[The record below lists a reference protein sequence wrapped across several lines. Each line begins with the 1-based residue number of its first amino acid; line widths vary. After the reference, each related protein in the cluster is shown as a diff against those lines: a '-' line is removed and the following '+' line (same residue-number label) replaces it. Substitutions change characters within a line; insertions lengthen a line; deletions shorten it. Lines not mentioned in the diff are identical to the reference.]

1 MAENHDIFKD
11 NLSAYALGAL
21 DSEEA
26 SALEAHLRTCDECR
40 SELKDYLHLTSGLLT
55 ALPPQSPPPGIKRSL
70 QKRLQGEQRSARP
83 AFSWSLNR
91 TLITGALVLLI
102 ALNIVSVFEV
112 VSLKKAQAEVIGE
125 YGSNQTA
132 IAMLAYPSTQS
143 MAFEQNGI
151 SGSLLVDKTRN
162 LLAVFAWHLPPT
174 PAGKTYQMWLIDPQG
189 DRTSG
194 GFIKPDSDQ
203 PFVMAVI
210 RSPQP
215 LTSFVG
221 LGITLEP
228 SGGSPKPT
236 GPKILRVDF

>member
-1 MAENHDIFKD
+1 
-11 NLSAYALGAL
+11 
-21 DSEEA
+21 
-26 SALEAHLRTCDECR
+26 
-40 SELKDYLHLTSGLLT
+40 
-55 ALPPQSPPPGIKRSL
+55 
-70 QKRLQGEQRSARP
+70 
-83 AFSWSLNR
+83 LNR
-91 TLITGALVLLI
+91 TLIASALLLLI

-112 VSLKKAQAEVIGE
+112 YSIKRDQAELIGQ

-143 MAFEQNGI
+143 IGFDQNGI
-151 SGSLLVDKTRN
+151 SGSLLVDKNRN

-174 PAGKTYQMWLIDPQG
+174 PVGKTYQMWLIDPQG

-194 GFIKPDSDQ
+194 GFIVADSDQ

-215 LTSFVG
+215 LTAFVG
-221 LGITLEP
+221 LGVTLEP

>member
-1 MAENHDIFKD
+1 LDSDEAF
-11 NLSAYALGAL
+11 AL
-21 DSEEA
+21 D
-26 SALEAHLRTCDECR
+26 AHLRACDECR
-40 SELKDYLHLTSGLLT
+40 SELKDYQHLTSGLLT
-55 ALPPQSPPPGIKRSL
+55 ALPPQNPPPGIKRSL
-70 QKRLQGEQRSARP
+70 QKHLQGQQRSARP
-83 AFSWSLNR
+83 AFSWSLSR
-91 TLITGALVLLI
+91 ALITGALVLLI

-143 MAFEQNGI
+143 IAFEQNGI
-151 SGSLLVDKTRN
+151 SGSLLVDKNRN

-221 LGITLEP
+221 LGVTLEP

>member
-1 MAENHDIFKD
+1 MAEKHHLFKD
-11 NLSAYALGAL
+11 NLAAYALGAL
-21 DSEEA
+21 DPEEA
-26 SALEAHLRTCDECR
+26 SALEAHLRTCEECR
-40 SELKDYLHLTSGLLT
+40 SELADYQRISSGLLT
-55 ALPPQSPPPGIKRSL
+55 ALPPQNPPPRLKRSL
-70 QKRLQGEQRSARP
+70 QKRLQRQQRSARP

-91 TLITGALVLLI
+91 ILITGALLLLI

-112 VSLKKAQAEVIGE
+112 YSLKRDQAELIGQ
-125 YGSNQTA
+125 YSSNQTA

-143 MAFEQNGI
+143 IGFDQNGI
-151 SGSLLVDKTRN
+151 SGSLLVDKNRN

-215 LTSFVG
+215 LTAFVG
-221 LGITLEP
+221 LGVTLEP